1 MIFRYDHFLVRA
13 AADSDCMQL
22 LAWRNSP
29 GVRNW
34 MTDTDEI
41 SIESHK
47 NWFAARGQNGTSVY
61 ILEWQGVPVGVF
73 TFRINPEDSADRL
86 LTMYIIDKYQNS
98 GLGLVLEWFLLET
111 VFQDPACETVS
122 GLAFPD
128 NPVLKLHKFF
138 AFDIKDDGS
147 KYVSISMTIRHYRE
161 ISPGL
166 RGQIFSAG

>member
-1 MIFRYDHFLVRA
+1 MIFRYEHFLVRA

-34 MTDTDEI
+34 MTDTSEI
-41 SIESHK
+41 PVESHEK
-47 NWFAARGQNGTSVY
+47 WFAARGRNGTSIY
-61 ILEWQGVPVGVF
+61 ILEWQGVAVGVF
-73 TFRINPEDSADRL
+73 TFRINPEDASDRL

-111 VFQDPACETVS
+111 VFQDPTCETVS

-128 NPVLKLHKFF
+128 NPVLTLHKFF

-147 KYVSISMTIRHYRE
+147 KYVSICMTKRHYQE
-161 ISPGL
+161 ISASL
-166 RGQIFSAG
+166 RGKIFSVG

>member
-1 MIFRYDHFLVRA
+1 
-13 AADSDCMQL
+13 MQL
-22 LAWRNSP
+22 LEWRNAP
-29 GVRNW
+29 EVRNW
-34 MTDTDEI
+34 MTDTAEI
-41 SIESHK
+41 SVESHK
-47 NWFAARGQNGTSVY
+47 NWFAARRQSGTSVY

-73 TFRINPEDSADRL
+73 TFRINPENPTDRL

-128 NPVLKLHKFF
+128 NPVLKLHEFF
-138 AFDIKDDGS
+138 AFDIRDDGS
-147 KYVSISMTIRHYRE
+147 KYVSISMTKRHYQE

-166 RGQIFSAG
+166 RSKIFNAG